1 MTSIAKKKLVSTRL
15 QKLNLTKMYKQIAAN
30 KRNTI
35 FIMLGFVLLV
45 TAIGAA
51 IAYFVG
57 DWWVTA
63 WVLIVAAIYALV
75 QYFLAGSLAVAM
87 TGAKEITKH
96 DNPRLY
102 NTVENLA
109 ITAGL
114 PMPKVYIINDAAP
127 NAFATGRD
135 PEHAIVAA
143 TTGLL
148 DIMDNKELTAVMAH
162 ELSHVKNYDIRVSM
176 ITFGLV
182 CVVGFISD
190 LGVRMMWL
198 TSHADDDDRSPIG
211 LIVIIL
217 TSLLAPIIAS
227 IAQMAVSREREY
239 LADAS
244 AAHLTRYPEG
254 MISALKKL
262 DTHARPM
269 KQQNPATEALFIN
282 NPLRKNAVN
291 NLFSTHPPIEKRIER
306 LEHAKE
312 KF

>member
-1 MTSIAKKKLVSTRL
+1 
-15 QKLNLTKMYKQIAAN
+15 MYKQIAAN

-35 FIMLGFVLLV
+35 FIMIGFVLFIA
-45 TAIGAA
+45 AIGAA
-51 IAYFVG
+51 FAYFFH
-57 DWWVTA
+57 DWWISV
-63 WVLIVAAIYALV
+63 WVIVIALMYAII
-75 QYFLAGSLAVAM
+75 QYFAAGPLAVAM
-87 TGAKEITKH
+87 TGAREIKKR

-148 DIMDNKELTAVMAH
+148 GIMDNKELTAVMAH

-182 CVVGFISD
+182 CIVGFISD
-190 LGVRMMWL
+190 LGIRMMWL
-198 TSHADDDDRSPIG
+198 TSDHDNEDSSPVG
-211 LIVIIL
+211 LIVIVL
-217 TSLLAPIIAS
+217 TSILAPIVAS

-269 KQQNPATEALFIN
+269 KHQNPATEALFIN
-282 NPLRKNAVN
+282 NPLRKSAIN

-306 LEHAKE
+306 LERGKD

>member
-1 MTSIAKKKLVSTRL
+1 
-15 QKLNLTKMYKQIAAN
+15 MYKQIAAN
-30 KRNTI
+30 KRHTI
-35 FIMLGFVLLV
+35 FIMVGFVLFIAV
-45 TAIGAA
+45 IGAA
-51 IAYFVG
+51 FAYAFNNWWTTLWVFVIA
-57 DWWVTA
+57 
-63 WVLIVAAIYALV
+63 LIYAVV
-75 QYFLAGSLAVAM
+75 QYFASASLAVAM
-87 TGAKEITKH
+87 TGAKQIQKK

-109 ITAGL
+109 LTAGL
-114 PMPKVYIINDAAP
+114 PMPKVYIINDPAP

-176 ITFGLV
+176 VTFGLV
-182 CVVGFISD
+182 CIVGFISD

-198 TSHADDDDRSPIG
+198 TSHYDDEDNSPVGMIV
-211 LIVIIL
+211 VII
-217 TSLLAPIIAS
+217 TSILAPIIALV
-227 IAQMAVSREREY
+227 AQMAVSREREY

-254 MISALKKL
+254 MIAALKKL
-262 DTHARPM
+262 DTQARPM
-269 KQQNPATEALFIN
+269 RHQNPATEALYIN
-282 NPLRKNAVN
+282 NPLRKGAIN

-306 LEHAKE
+306 LEHGKTQ
-312 KF
+312 F